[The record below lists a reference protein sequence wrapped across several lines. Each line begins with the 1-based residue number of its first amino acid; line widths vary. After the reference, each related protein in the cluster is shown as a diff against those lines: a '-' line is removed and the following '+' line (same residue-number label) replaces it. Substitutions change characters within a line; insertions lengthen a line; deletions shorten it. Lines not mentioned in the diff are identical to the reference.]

1 MANLKVGIV
10 MGSDSDLEVMK
21 EAAVILESFGVSYT
35 MTVMS
40 AHRTPERSAEFAS
53 NAHTNGY
60 GVIIAGA
67 GGAAHLAGVMASL
80 THLPVIG
87 IPVLSKNLA
96 GMDSLYSTVQMPPGI
111 PVATVA
117 INGAQNAGLLAV
129 QILALNDAAL
139 SEKMIT
145 YKKKLGESVQAK
157 ADKLEKIGF
166 KKYLEEK

>member
-1 MANLKVGIV
+1 MSNLKVGIV

-21 EAAVILESFGVSYT
+21 EAAVIFESFGVPYT
-35 MTVMS
+35 ITVMS
-40 AHRTPERSAEFAS
+40 AHRTPERAADFAG
-53 NAHTNGY
+53 NAHKNGY
-60 GVIIAGA
+60 GIIIAGA
-67 GGAAHLAGVMASL
+67 GAAAHLAGVMASL

-87 IPVLSKNLA
+87 VPVLAKSLA

-129 QILALNDAAL
+129 QILALSDVTL
-139 SEKMIT
+139 SEKMIA
-145 YKKKLGESVQAK
+145 YKKKLGDTVNAK
-157 ADKLEKIGF
+157 AEKLEKIGY